1 MSQFKNCMCSLKC
14 IFCCQ

>member
-1 MSQFKNCMCSLKC
+1 MCSLKC